1 MNLWCKVGVSKIHG
15 VGIIAL
21 KSIPMATIV
30 TEVPSKYEKIQLI
43 KYKKSECSTE
53 QLEYLQRIHCY
64 NPEGDNISLP
74 ETGFN
79 IYWLQS
85 FVNHSFEPNCIMYSL
100 NGVYSDIIT
109 TKPIELD
116 EEITIDFRKAYP
128 SFYTK
133 DKKWAKK

>member
-1 MNLWCKVGVSKIHG
+1 MNLWCKVGISKIHG

-21 KSIPMATIV
+21 KKIPLATII
-30 TEVPSKYEKIQLI
+30 TKVPSKYEKISLVQH
-43 KYKKSECSTE
+43 KKNEFSTE
-53 QLEYLQRIHCY
+53 QLEYLQSIHCY
-64 NPEGDNISLP
+64 DTKGDYISLP

-85 FVNHSFEPNCIMYSL
+85 FVNHSFEPNCIMYPL

-109 TKPIELD
+109 INFIEPD
-116 EEITIDFRKAYP
+116 EEITVDFRKAYP

>member
-1 MNLWCKVGVSKIHG
+1 MSLWCKVGVSKIHG

-21 KSIPMATIV
+21 KSIPMGTVV
-30 TEVPSKYEKIQLI
+30 TKVPSKYEKINI
-43 KYKKSECSTE
+43 VKYKKSEFSEE
-53 QLEYLQRIHCY
+53 QLEYLQTIHCY
-64 NPEGDNISLP
+64 SAEGEYISLP

-85 FVNHSFEPNCIMYSL
+85 FVNHSFKPNCIMYPL

-109 TKPIELD
+109 AKPIEPN
-116 EEITIDFRKAYP
+116 EEITVDFTKAYS